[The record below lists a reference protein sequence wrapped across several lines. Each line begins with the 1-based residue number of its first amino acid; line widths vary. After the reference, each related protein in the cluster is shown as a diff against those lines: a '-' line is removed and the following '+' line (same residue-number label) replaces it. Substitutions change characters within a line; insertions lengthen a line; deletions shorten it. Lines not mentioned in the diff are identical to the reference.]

1 MRILLV
7 TDAWEPQING
17 VCTTVKNVH
26 KELNQL
32 GHEVLLFHPGLFWG
46 VTIPGSGGVKL
57 CYPFLKKK
65 IARFKPDRV
74 HIFTE
79 GTLGFSARRAC
90 AKLELPFTTGYHTKF
105 PEILNQWYGIP
116 IGLTRS
122 YLRYFHSL
130 SKGIF
135 VPTRSM
141 KGELISLDYLLSPA
155 GKIHVWGR
163 GVDSAHFSPP
173 AWKRNALKMGTRRLI
188 CVSRAHCEKNLEDF
202 CALSGHGYS
211 CTLVGG
217 GSYLD
222 TLKRNYPKVN
232 FTGSMPPADVGRAL
246 READIFVFPS
256 KADTF
261 GLVMLEA
268 NACGLPVVGYP
279 VTGPKDWIKN
289 GKNGYIAHDTSF
301 ESLKFAVQMASIHC
315 APKDAISHAEGNTWE
330 KTAQDF
336 LALLHPCR

>member
-122 YLRYFHSL
+122 YLRGFRTTGLKSL
-130 SKGIF
+130 ETLCDI
-135 VPTRSM
+135 
-141 KGELISLDYLLSPA
+141 LL
-155 GKIHVWGR
+155 
-163 GVDSAHFSPP
+163 
-173 AWKRNALKMGTRRLI
+173 
-188 CVSRAHCEKNLEDF
+188 
-202 CALSGHGYS
+202 
-211 CTLVGG
+211 
-217 GSYLD
+217 
-222 TLKRNYPKVN
+222 
-232 FTGSMPPADVGRAL
+232 
-246 READIFVFPS
+246 
-256 KADTF
+256 
-261 GLVMLEA
+261 
-268 NACGLPVVGYP
+268 
-279 VTGPKDWIKN
+279 
-289 GKNGYIAHDTSF
+289 
-301 ESLKFAVQMASIHC
+301 
-315 APKDAISHAEGNTWE
+315 
-330 KTAQDF
+330 
-336 LALLHPCR
+336 

>member
-1 MRILLV
+1 
-7 TDAWEPQING
+7 
-17 VCTTVKNVH
+17 
-26 KELNQL
+26 
-32 GHEVLLFHPGLFWG
+32 
-46 VTIPGSGGVKL
+46 
-57 CYPFLKKK
+57 
-65 IARFKPDRV
+65 
-74 HIFTE
+74 
-79 GTLGFSARRAC
+79 
-90 AKLELPFTTGYHTKF
+90 
-105 PEILNQWYGIP
+105 
-116 IGLTRS
+116 
-122 YLRYFHSL
+122 
-130 SKGIF
+130 
-135 VPTRSM
+135 M